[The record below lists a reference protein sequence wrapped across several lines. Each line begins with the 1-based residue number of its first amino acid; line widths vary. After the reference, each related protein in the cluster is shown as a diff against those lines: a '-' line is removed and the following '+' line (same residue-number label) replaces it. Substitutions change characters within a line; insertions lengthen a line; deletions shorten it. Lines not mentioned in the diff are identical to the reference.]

1 MINLMWR
8 PLGLILLACGA
19 ATVGYAQTG
28 PVIAG
33 VYTCVDAKGR
43 KLTSDRPIPECTD
56 REQKVLNP
64 SGTVKTKVGPTL
76 TAQEKAELEQKER
89 RAAEEQG
96 RASEEKRRDKALLTR
111 YPSKTVHDQE
121 RQEALSQITV
131 VIKAATNRLDELVR
145 QRKLLDDE
153 MEFYKKDPTKAPAY
167 LMMSWCVCASSG
179 PRSLS
184 SQLSAQQVVDLLR
197 VGLALACLH
206 DLADQRVER
215 FFIARLELGDVLG
228 IGANDAI
235 NDRFQGAGVVHLLQ
249 ALGFDDGV
257 NSAGRAIPQS
267 LKYLTRRVVGDG
279 AIGDATDHCA
289 QRFWPHRHLVHG
301 PVLHIQAS

>member
-1 MINLMWR
+1 VRMINLMRR

-167 LMMSWCVCASSG
+167 LRRQVEENAQ
-179 PRSLS
+179 
-184 SQLSAQQVVDLLR
+184 SQAVQKRFITEQESEIRR
-197 VGLALACLH
+197 VNV
-206 DLADQRVER
+206 R
-215 FFIARLELGDVLG
+215 
-228 IGANDAI
+228 
-235 NDRFQGAGVVHLLQ
+235 
-249 ALGFDDGV
+249 FDDE
-257 NSAGRAIPQS
+257 
-267 LKYLTRRVVGDG
+267 
-279 AIGDATDHCA
+279 
-289 QRFWPHRHLVHG
+289 LVR
-301 PVLHIQAS
+301 LRQLWTTIAK

>member
-1 MINLMWR
+1 VRMTNLMWK
-8 PLGLILLACGA
+8 PFGLMLLACGVTTA
-19 ATVGYAQTG
+19 GWTQTG

-96 RASEEKRRDKALLTR
+96 RAAEEKRRDRALLTR

-121 RQEALSQITV
+121 RLEALGQINV

-167 LMMSWCVCASSG
+167 LRRQVEENAQ
-179 PRSLS
+179 
-184 SQLSAQQVVDLLR
+184 SQAVQKRFITEQESEIRR
-197 VGLALACLH
+197 VN
-206 DLADQRVER
+206 VR
-215 FFIARLELGDVLG
+215 FDDELGRLRQLWTT
-228 IGANDAI
+228 I
-235 NDRFQGAGVVHLLQ
+235 
-249 ALGFDDGV
+249 
-257 NSAGRAIPQS
+257 S
-267 LKYLTRRVVGDG
+267 K
-279 AIGDATDHCA
+279 
-289 QRFWPHRHLVHG
+289 
-301 PVLHIQAS
+301 